1 MVCELSYSSHEMCWV
16 LKLENPLRIDV
27 DVNLAKGFLKNLGLL
42 TLTLKLKVHE
52 QRDCGYS

>member
-1 MVCELSYSSHEMCWV
+1 MCWV

-27 DVNLAKGFLKNLGLL
+27 YANLAKGFLKNLGLL
-42 TLTLKLKVHE
+42 TLTLKLKIHE